1 MNQIEVKLA
10 SGLLKLKINKSDM
23 PLNELCTF
31 AVRKNPKRGFLFVS
45 KVLGKHWPVRPS
57 VAYKSYD
64 ALASKIGD
72 IHGPVWSVGMSETA
86 TGFAQGV
93 MQAWVN
99 KFNKTATFQIT
110 TRYPIPFTDAL
121 NFEEAHSHA
130 SSQYIHAPAMS
141 DAKTLVLMDDEI
153 TTGNTLKNLTSQLVR
168 VGKDI
173 QEVVWVALKS
183 WASPQTQSD
192 LNLWAESLGVKLKIV
207 ALLHGEYQF
216 EQDAN
221 FNVDLPEN
229 SEVNAVRQMTLGLD
243 DLRIGIQLQAEAHK
257 DVLSADRHA
266 LYKQCFLVLGVGES
280 NYAAMKAAKSLE
292 EQGHSVFVQS
302 VTRSPI
308 MVSDAIEHTLFLE
321 DPYKQGVPH
330 YLHNSTKT
338 KFDKVMVFAE
348 VDGFTIPE
356 LMELK

>member
-10 SGLLKLKINKSDM
+10 SGLLKLKINEADM
-23 PLNELCTF
+23 PLNELCAF

-57 VAYKSYD
+57 VAYQAYD
-64 ALASKIGD
+64 ALASKMGD
-72 IHGPVWSVGMSETA
+72 INGPVWSVGMSETA

-99 KFNKTATFQIT
+99 QFNKSATFQIT

-121 NFEEAHSHA
+121 QFEEAHSHA
-130 SSQYIHAPAMS
+130 ASQYIHAPSTS

-153 TTGNTLKNLTSQLVR
+153 TTGNTLKNLTNQLIR
-168 VGKDI
+168 VGQDI

-183 WASPQTQSD
+183 WASAQTLAD
-192 LNLWAESLGVKLKIV
+192 LNAWAESLGVKLKIV

-216 EQDAN
+216 EQDAS
-221 FNVDLPEN
+221 FNVALPEN
-229 SEVNAVRQMTLGLD
+229 SEVNVARQMTLGLD
-243 DLRIGIQLQAEAHK
+243 DLRIGIQLQVETHT
-257 DVLSADRHA
+257 DVLATDK
-266 LYKQCFLVLGVGES
+266 KQCFLVLGVGES

-330 YLHNSTKT
+330 YLHNSNKT
-338 KFDKVMVFAE
+338 KFDQVVVFSE
-348 VDGFTIPE
+348 VDGFIIPG
-356 LMELK
+356 LMERK